1 VPNPN
6 PEYLALDMQGSGDGV
21 VVSVYTKA
29 LVLVKRVEVGEP
41 LVGGWN
47 RISLGALLQNLPPGL
62 YYVQVRA
69 LRGGIA
75 SNSVFVKVFL
85 TR

>member
-1 VPNPN
+1 
-6 PEYLALDMQGSGDGV
+6 MQGSGDGL

-29 LVLVKRVEVGEP
+29 LVLVNKAEIREA
-41 LVGGWN
+41 LVAGWN
-47 RISLGALLQNLPPGL
+47 RISLGALLQNLPTGL

-69 LRGGIA
+69 IRGGITG
-75 SNSVFVKVFL
+75 NSVFVRVFL